1 MNVVSDRRCRCVPG
15 TPWLRVRCDSSAWRP
30 GAPTGSWIYCNAPQ
44 NTAGSA
50 HHNLQWRTGTSSYS
64 PILQTQTKKVQHLG
78 RNGSQNSPRH
88 THSPSPLRM
97 VFMGASWCHVFVSG
111 WYLSAVFQRFC
122 PSYPPATYR
131 APPHA
136 ATPAPRRG
144 TDIGQTKDQRLD
156 SGSHLQNKQQ
166 QWVTCSQHRNNLL
179 TVSNEATRKS
189 INIIKLGNQCRKT
202 LNGSEGSGRVQQPS
216 QSARVGRL

>member
-1 MNVVSDRRCRCVPG
+1 MAYRYEFILTNPADAEESSTSRTKWQWKLTKNR
-15 TPWLRVRCDSSAWRP
+15 TPRYDVTLM
-30 GAPTGSWIYCNAPQ
+30 
-44 NTAGSA
+44 
-50 HHNLQWRTGTSSYS
+50 
-64 PILQTQTKKVQHLG
+64 
-78 RNGSQNSPRH
+78 
-88 THSPSPLRM
+88 HSPSPLRI
-97 VFMGASWCHVFVSG
+97 VFMGASWCHVLVSG

-131 APPHA
+131 APQHA

-166 QWVTCSQHRNNLL
+166 QWVTRCQRRNNLL
-179 TVSNEATRKS
+179 TVPNEATCKS
-189 INIIKLGNQCRKT
+189 INIIKLGNQWRKT